1 MGYITYP
8 RTSGS
13 AKDIKR
19 AEYVLLLIERLLQ
32 HFNPSDLNL
41 LLSLVSRIG
50 WGNLP
55 AALRS
60 RLLQLLYYNLFAKIQ
75 AQKIDD
81 ASVATSLIQSVTK
94 ALVDIALQ
102 LPALSDSSDL
112 SDMALHEQINKTLQ
126 VSVSHRL
133 ATQGKCYEQEIL
145 IFDNGIHI
153 ILTARAS
160 RERYIN
166 DQQKELR
173 AAIRAHDADT
183 LQTLKQ
189 AHKNGVLVTL
199 NLLSDYI
206 INDSDSDSVINNSST
221 DDSNDNRVDCFVG
234 YDFKQVGKGM
244 LVHSGVRRVVLDSIG
259 QYLEI
264 SRQQNNE
271 SFLGYKR
278 AYIASHSYFMARLI
292 QDNRADNYRECSSK
306 TSVSSAWSFWIEDS
320 QTRGTECRF
329 LTIQMVNIA
338 RQFKIQGYEAT
349 LLEWLNK
356 IESALFLFFMI
367 ARFKRDLNSLP
378 RCYSKLEAELIAAA
392 IRQELQQYFV
402 SSNIPMTMTLSNQ
415 LARLDMTTRLP
426 DTVSTENSYIDF

>member
-19 AEYVLLLIERLLQ
+19 AEHVLLLIERLLQ

-55 AALRS
+55 AALRA
-60 RLLQLLYYNLFAKIQ
+60 RLLRLLYYNLFAKIQ

-112 SDMALHEQINKTLQ
+112 LDMALHERINKTLQ

-133 ATQGKCYEQEIL
+133 ATQGKRYEQEIL
-145 IFDNGIHI
+145 IFDNGIHV
-153 ILTARAS
+153 ILTACAS
-160 RERYIN
+160 RDRYIN

-173 AAIRAHDADT
+173 AAIRLYDADT

-189 AHKNGVLVTL
+189 AHKKGVLVTL

-206 INDSDSDSVINNSST
+206 VNDSDGVNSNGSGNN
-221 DDSNDNRVDCFVG
+221 NRAEHFIS
-234 YDFKQVGKGM
+234 YDFKHMGKGM
-244 LVHSGVRRVVLDSIG
+244 LAHSGIRRVVLDSIG
-259 QYLEI
+259 HYLEI
-264 SRQQNNE
+264 LRQQNTE
-271 SFLGYKR
+271 SALGYKR
-278 AYIASHSYFMARLI
+278 AYLVSYPYFITRLI
-292 QDNRADNYRECSSK
+292 QDGRTNGYKELSSK
-306 TSVSSAWSFWIEDS
+306 TKGFGAWSFWVEDS
-320 QTRGTECRF
+320 QTQGTECRF
-329 LTIQMVNIA
+329 LTLQMVSIA
-338 RQFKIQGYEAT
+338 RQFKIQGHEGS
-349 LLEWLNK
+349 LLEWLDK
-356 IESALFLFFMI
+356 IEAALFLFFTT
-367 ARFKRDLNSLP
+367 ARYKRGLNGLP
-378 RCYSKLEAELIAAA
+378 RHYSRLEAELIATA
-392 IRQELQQYFV
+392 IRQELQQHL
-402 SSNIPMTMTLSNQ
+402 SRLNIPMTMTLSNQ
-415 LARLDMTTRLP
+415 LARLDMVTRLP
-426 DTVSTENSYIDF
+426 DINSTENSYVYF

>member
-1 MGYITYP
+1 
-8 RTSGS
+8 
-13 AKDIKR
+13 
-19 AEYVLLLIERLLQ
+19 
-32 HFNPSDLNL
+32 
-41 LLSLVSRIG
+41 
-50 WGNLP
+50 
-55 AALRS
+55 
-60 RLLQLLYYNLFAKIQ
+60 
-75 AQKIDD
+75 
-81 ASVATSLIQSVTK
+81 
-94 ALVDIALQ
+94 
-102 LPALSDSSDL
+102 
-112 SDMALHEQINKTLQ
+112 
-126 VSVSHRL
+126 SVSHRL

-145 IFDNGIHI
+145 IFDNGIHV

-206 INDSDSDSVINNSST
+206 INDSST

-234 YDFKQVGKGM
+234 YDFKQVGKGI

-292 QDNRADNYRECSSK
+292 QDNRADN
-306 TSVSSAWSFWIEDS
+306 
-320 QTRGTECRF
+320 
-329 LTIQMVNIA
+329 
-338 RQFKIQGYEAT
+338 
-349 LLEWLNK
+349 
-356 IESALFLFFMI
+356 
-367 ARFKRDLNSLP
+367 
-378 RCYSKLEAELIAAA
+378 
-392 IRQELQQYFV
+392 
-402 SSNIPMTMTLSNQ
+402 
-415 LARLDMTTRLP
+415 
-426 DTVSTENSYIDF
+426 